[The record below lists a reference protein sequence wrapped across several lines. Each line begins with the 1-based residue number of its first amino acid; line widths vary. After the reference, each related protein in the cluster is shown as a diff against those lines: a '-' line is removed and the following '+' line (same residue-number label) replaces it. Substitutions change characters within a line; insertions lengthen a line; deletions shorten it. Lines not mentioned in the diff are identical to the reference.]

1 MRYLYP
7 LFRLYSQVVKAVAA
21 IKTPYK
27 MRQLIFRSLGK
38 TLFGMTEAD
47 FGLMIKPLSEYETLN
62 DFFTREINL
71 KKREIHHHSIIVPC
85 EGRVIGCGP
94 IQDKKYLT
102 QVKGIKYSLDN
113 LILND
118 SISEYFSHGSF
129 CNLYLSPRNYH
140 RFHVP
145 CSGAIEY
152 IKHIPGTCYPVNDT
166 GLKIPGLYTLNE
178 RYIVVIKNDHARLC
192 MAIVGAAAVRRISI
206 FKKQGDTVV
215 KGEMLGMF
223 QMGSSIVM
231 ISDKK
236 IFIDPNVLMGEIKVL
251 GPILQRD
258 DI

>member
-21 IKTPYK
+21 IGIPYK
-27 MRQLIFRSLGK
+27 MRNIILRSLGK
-38 TLFGMTEAD
+38 SLFGMTEAD
-47 FGLMIKPLSEYETLN
+47 FGLMIKPLSEYATLN

-71 KKREIHHHSIIVPC
+71 KKREIHNHTIISPC

-94 IQDKKYLT
+94 VQNGKDLT
-102 QVKGIKYSLDN
+102 QVKGINYSLKD
-113 LILND
+113 LILNN
-118 SISEYFSHGSF
+118 SIAEQFKNGSF
-129 CNLYLSPRNYH
+129 CNIYLSPKNYH

-145 CSGAIEY
+145 CSGTIEY
-152 IKHIPGTCYPVNDT
+152 IKHIPGACYPVNET

-192 MAIVGAAAVRRISI
+192 MAIVGATAVRRINI
-206 FKKQGDTVV
+206 FKKHGDTVV

-236 IFIDPNVLMGEIKVL
+236 IFTDPNVLMGEIKVL
-251 GPILQRD
+251 GPIIQRD
-258 DI
+258 NI